1 MTKLQGV
8 CSNCH
13 PQLDWRCSD
22 TTCINNTQVCDGRE
36 DCSDG
41 GDEQFC
47 NFICYDMQTIDMEVG
62 QLLDFVDTKPELHR
76 KFAIKFLTVLK
87 ARMRII
93 ARFVCIAMASFLYL
107 LSKVKVEEMI
117 VNYDG
122 QESGDY
128 EEEDNGGTFGSWD
141 LW

>member
-1 MTKLQGV
+1 M
-8 CSNCH
+8 
-13 PQLDWRCSD
+13 
-22 TTCINNTQVCDGRE
+22 CDGRE

-62 QLLDFVDTKPELHR
+62 QLLDFVDNKPELHR

-93 ARFVCIAMASFLYL
+93 ARFVCIASFLYL
-107 LSKVKVEEMI
+107 L
-117 VNYDG
+117 
-122 QESGDY
+122 
-128 EEEDNGGTFGSWD
+128 
-141 LW
+141 

>member
-1 MTKLQGV
+1 MQRHHLHQQHPSVRREGGLQRRRGRAV
-8 CSNCH
+8 L
-13 PQLDWRCSD
+13 QLHLLRHADHRH
-22 TTCINNTQVCDGRE
+22 
-36 DCSDG
+36 G
-41 GDEQFC
+41 GGCE
-47 NFICYDMQTIDMEVG
+47 FI
-62 QLLDFVDTKPELHR
+62 DFVDTKPELHR

-107 LSKVKVEEMI
+107 LLKVKAEEMI

>member
-1 MTKLQGV
+1 LTKLQGV

-41 GDEQFC
+41 GHEQFC
-47 NFICYDMQTIDMEVG
+47 NFICYDMQTIDMEKVCD
-62 QLLDFVDTKPELHR
+62 QVPDCPEGEDEDNCQ
-76 KFAIKFLTVLK
+76 VK
-87 ARMRII
+87 A
-93 ARFVCIAMASFLYL
+93 
-107 LSKVKVEEMI
+107 EEMI